1 MSDNDPFGLGGGDAG
16 GGPKTVVVP
25 NPGGMLG
32 GAPAGPFG
40 GAAGG
45 GGMSTGL
52 GAQDASAAR
61 PGINP
66 LVDAAAPLLELVIYL
81 SRQIEPMPLGELR
94 SRILALMGKFT
105 DEAQRVGQHR
115 QIVEMARYALS
126 ATLDDVI
133 MSRPWGDLTLEWGAN
148 TLGSQLESEV
158 YAGDKFFTN
167 LDMCMNEP
175 RAKDLLELK
184 YICLSLGFKGRY
196 RNPSEAGRAGEL
208 DQFRSRAY
216 QQLVAWRGGLGEVV
230 ADHWAGEAAPRKP
243 FRDLIPLWLVAALSV
258 GLAAAVFVLGYT
270 FSGQAGAM
278 AVASVQNMPLQGD
291 TEIVRYDPPA
301 EKPVEIVAPPPPAKE
316 QVEFF
321 LQPEIDEGLV
331 QVYEDGGL
339 LYVRVVTELAGRAM
353 FGSAKAVVQDSHY
366 VNVLQRVAAALNEQQ
381 GAIIVQGHTDSVPL
395 RNNRKFPSNYHLS
408 VARAEAALG
417 VMSGIVSDPG
427 RLSAEGLGDTTPL
440 ATNKTREGR
449 ARNRRVEIVLV
460 RR

>member
-32 GAPAGPFG
+32 GAPPS
-40 GAAGG
+40 GAFG

-52 GAQDASAAR
+52 GAADAAAAR

-81 SRQIEPMPLGELR
+81 SRQIEPMKLGELR

-105 DEAQRVGQHR
+105 DEAQRAGQHR

-167 LDMCMNEP
+167 LDMCLNEP

-196 RNPSEAGRAGEL
+196 RNPSEAGRVGEL

-230 ADHWAGEAAPRKP
+230 ADHWAGEEAPRKP
-243 FRDLIPLWLVAALSV
+243 FRDLIPLWLVGAVSV
-258 GLAAAVFVLGYT
+258 GLAALVFVLGYT

-278 AVASVQNMPLQGD
+278 AVASVPSAMRAPARSTAAASPRTSLAGWIRA
-291 TEIVRYDPPA
+291 TPPTSM
-301 EKPVEIVAPPPPAKE
+301 APSAPGIRARARVSSRPIMRISASVTPQWRRWRVSASARA
-316 QVEFF
+316 
-321 LQPEIDEGLV
+321 IWAGLV
-331 QVYEDGGL
+331 
-339 LYVRVVTELAGRAM
+339 
-353 FGSAKAVVQDSHY
+353 
-366 VNVLQRVAAALNEQQ
+366 
-381 GAIIVQGHTDSVPL
+381 
-395 RNNRKFPSNYHLS
+395 
-408 VARAEAALG
+408 
-417 VMSGIVSDPG
+417 
-427 RLSAEGLGDTTPL
+427 
-440 ATNKTREGR
+440 ATS
-449 ARNRRVEIVLV
+449 ISSV
-460 RR
+460 RRMSASMPSAPATRITSSTVPAMARTNARTPAWSPPDR